1 MKTDL
6 RIVKSRKAIKDA
18 FLQLIKEKGYNN
30 VTITDIADRA
40 LINRKTFY
48 MHYETKQALYDEIC
62 NELID
67 VLDPESTMETLH
79 KLNGHEQ
86 RKPVINLLNN
96 IRKEKE
102 VFSVLIN
109 DENNKVFVHKL
120 YDKITPVILSQ
131 THGMANSMMDEKLL
145 LEVYRTLFIIMLK
158 WWVENDN
165 ADPDSAIDLILEF
178 FSKKPLKLLGISF

>member
-6 RIVKSRKAIKDA
+6 RIVKSKKAIKDA
-18 FLQLIKEKGYNN
+18 FLMLIKEKGYNN
-30 VTITDIADRA
+30 ITITEIADRA

-79 KLNGHEQ
+79 KLKGHEQ

-96 IRKEKE
+96 IRREKE

-109 DENNKVFVHKL
+109 DETNKVFLYKL
-120 YDKITPVILSQ
+120 YNKIAPVIRSQ
-131 THGMANSMMDEKLL
+131 THAVEKSIMNEELL
-145 LEVYRTLFIIMLK
+145 LEVYCTLFVIMLK
-158 WWVENDN
+158 WWIKYDNTDPND
-165 ADPDSAIDLILEF
+165 AIDLILEF

>member
-6 RIVKSRKAIKDA
+6 RIVKSKKAIKDA
-18 FLQLIKEKGYNN
+18 FLMLIKEKGYNN
-30 VTITDIADRA
+30 ITITEIADRA

-79 KLNGHEQ
+79 KLKGHEQ

-96 IRKEKE
+96 IRRESLFRTYKRR
-102 VFSVLIN
+102 
-109 DENNKVFVHKL
+109 NKQGV
-120 YDKITPVILSQ
+120 
-131 THGMANSMMDEKLL
+131 
-145 LEVYRTLFIIMLK
+145 
-158 WWVENDN
+158 
-165 ADPDSAIDLILEF
+165 
-178 FSKKPLKLLGISF
+178 PL